1 VDNNAVTPFAG
12 LTPDAV
18 LAAVESIGLAPDGRL
33 FALNS
38 YENRVYRL
46 GLDAADALQGA
57 TALVAKFYR
66 AGRWSDAQI
75 LEEHAYAAELAA
87 AELPVAPALAW
98 RGSTLHHHEAYRF
111 ALFALQPG
119 GSPDLDQPGARA
131 LLGRTL
137 GRIHARGAL
146 RPFRYRQRLA
156 QGYGAPAR
164 DALLAADFI
173 PEALRQR
180 YATVADELV
189 MAIGEAFEAGQ
200 PARIRLHGDCHLGN
214 ILWSDRGP
222 VFVDL
227 DDCMQGPRIQDLWM
241 FVAGD
246 STTQQHEWQELM
258 AGYEQFASLDPG
270 ELTLIEPLRA
280 LRMMNHCAWIAARWD
295 DPAFPKAFPWFGEP
309 RYWERHIDDLF
320 EQLQTM
326 HDPPLLR
333 VC

>member
-1 VDNNAVTPFAG
+1 
-12 LTPDAV
+12 
-18 LAAVESIGLAPDGRL
+18 AAVESIGLVPDGRL

-46 GLDAADALQGA
+46 GLDEPLQGA
-57 TALVAKFYR
+57 TAVVAKFYR
-66 AGRWSDAQI
+66 ASRWSDAQI
-75 LEEHAYAAELAA
+75 LEEHAFAAELVAA
-87 AELPVAPALAW
+87 DIPVAPALSWQGA
-98 RGSTLHHHEAYRF
+98 TLHQHEHYRF

-146 RPFRYRQRLA
+146 QSFRERRRLA
-156 QGYGAPAR
+156 AGFGAQAR
-164 DALLAADFI
+164 ESLLESDFI
-173 PEALRQR
+173 PEALLDR
-180 YATVADELV
+180 YAGVSEDLVAGIRD
-189 MAIGEAFEAGQ
+189 AFEMHM
-200 PARIRLHGDCHLGN
+200 PANIRLHGDCHLGN
-214 ILWSDRGP
+214 ILWSARGP

-227 DDCMQGPRIQDLWM
+227 DDCMQGPRVQDLWM

-258 AGYEQFASLDPG
+258 EGYEQFTSLDYG
-270 ELTLIEPLRA
+270 ELALIEPLRA
-280 LRMMNHCAWIAARWD
+280 LRMMNHAAWLAARWD
-295 DPAFPKAFPWFGEP
+295 DPAFPKAFPWFGEA
-309 RYWERHIDDLF
+309 RFWERHIDDLF

-333 VC
+333 V